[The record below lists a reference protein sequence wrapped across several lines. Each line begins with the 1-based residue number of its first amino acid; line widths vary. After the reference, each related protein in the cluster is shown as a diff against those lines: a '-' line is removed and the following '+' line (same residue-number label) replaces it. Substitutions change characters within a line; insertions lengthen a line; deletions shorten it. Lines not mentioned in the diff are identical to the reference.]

1 MNLVGGDRRPPKQG
15 QSYVC
20 EGTLLRRAG
29 SPVFPL
35 HHAEVRRGAAERDSI
50 PLVIRAHSAERATPG
65 DPAFEV
71 VNVAKAPDS
80 ARQAD
85 CGCHFCQATESGT
98 GQHRRSPSSAPR
110 GPVDRKSFA
119 PLTPCSPMGGFSG
132 ALFEYTLCSANT
144 LRSSPV
150 PGGAISAPRRASP
163 EPTR

>member
-71 VNVAKAPDS
+71 VNV
-80 ARQAD
+80 
-85 CGCHFCQATESGT
+85 
-98 GQHRRSPSSAPR
+98 RRLQIR
-110 GPVDRKSFA
+110 
-119 PLTPCSPMGGFSG
+119 
-132 ALFEYTLCSANT
+132 
-144 LRSSPV
+144 
-150 PGGAISAPRRASP
+150 PGRLIVAAISVKPRNRVRVSTAVRRP
-163 EPTR
+163 RPRVGLLTGNLLRH